1 MKTVS
6 KVIAAIAFLILSAFA
21 FFLDWCKWFGFAWVL
36 SHFFTIEPVQVGT
49 IIFIVIKI
57 IFLCAKGILYFNKKD
72 KEKVA

>member
-1 MKTVS
+1 MKIIS
-6 KVIAAIAFLILSAFA
+6 KAVTAIAFLIVSALA

-36 SHFFTIEPVQVGT
+36 SHFFIIEPVQVGT

-72 KEKVA
+72 KEKAA